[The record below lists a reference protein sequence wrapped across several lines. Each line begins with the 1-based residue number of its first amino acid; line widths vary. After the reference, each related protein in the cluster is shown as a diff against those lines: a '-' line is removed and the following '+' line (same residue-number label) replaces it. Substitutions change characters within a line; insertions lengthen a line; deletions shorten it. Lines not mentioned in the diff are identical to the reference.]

1 MNSAELKAY
10 AKINV
15 GLRITGQRGD
25 GYHTLKTLFQ
35 TVSMHDVVK
44 IELKNEPGVEFESKG
59 EKVPDGEENLCVSA
73 ARIFLESISQSGGVS
88 IFLDKKIPVGAG
100 LGGGS
105 SDAAC
110 VIRGLN
116 DLLKIGLTGREM
128 ENIASEVGADVPFF
142 IRGGCRY
149 AEGIGDLLSPGN
161 IPEDLCVLLAVP
173 EIRIETSWAYN
184 SLTHLSLTR
193 DSEDVNLA
201 RFPHNGEATLK
212 NGFRNDFEEL
222 VFSRYP
228 EIGRLKEL
236 ISRSGAVFT
245 SLSGSGSAVYG
256 FFESLTEAEKGKRAL
271 GGNPRSWVLRLIP
284 AYTY

>member
-15 GLRITGQRGD
+15 GLRITGQRED

-184 SLTHLSLTR
+184 SLNHLSLTR

-212 NGFRNDFEEL
+212 NGFRNVFEEL

>member
-73 ARIFLESISQSGGVS
+73 ARMFLELISQSGGVS
-88 IFLDKKIPVGAG
+88 IFLDKMIPVGAG

-142 IRGGCRY
+142 IQGGCRY

-161 IPEDLCVLLAVP
+161 IPEDLSVLLAVP

-184 SLTHLSLTR
+184 SLNHLSLTR
-193 DSEDVNLA
+193 ESEDVNLA

-256 FFESLTEAEKGKRAL
+256 FFKSLTEAEKGKRAL

-284 AYTY
+284 AYTD

>member
-15 GLRITGQRGD
+15 GLRITGQRED

-184 SLTHLSLTR
+184 SL
-193 DSEDVNLA
+193 
-201 RFPHNGEATLK
+201 
-212 NGFRNDFEEL
+212 
-222 VFSRYP
+222 
-228 EIGRLKEL
+228 
-236 ISRSGAVFT
+236 
-245 SLSGSGSAVYG
+245 
-256 FFESLTEAEKGKRAL
+256 
-271 GGNPRSWVLRLIP
+271 
-284 AYTY
+284 

>member
-1 MNSAELKAY
+1 MNSVELKAY

-15 GLRITGQRGD
+15 GLRITGQRED

-35 TVSMHDVVK
+35 TVSIHDLVK
-44 IELKNEPGVEFESKG
+44 IELKNEPGVDFDSKG

-73 ARIFLESISQSGGVS
+73 ARLFLESVNQSAGVR
-88 IFLDKKIPVGAG
+88 IFLDKMIPVGAG

-116 DLLKIGLTGREM
+116 DLLNIGLTAGKM
-128 ENIASEVGADVPFF
+128 ENIAAEVGADVPFF
-142 IRGGCRY
+142 IQGGCRY

-161 IPEDLCVLLAVP
+161 IPEDLSVLLAVP
-173 EIRIETSWAYN
+173 EIKIETSWAYN
-184 SLTHLSLTR
+184 SLNHLSLTR

-201 RFPHNGEATLK
+201 RFPHNGAAALRSK
-212 NGFRNDFEEL
+212 FRNDFEEL
-222 VFSRYP
+222 VFSSYP

-256 FFESLTEAEKGKRAL
+256 FFESLTEAENGKRAL
-271 GGNPRSWVLRLIP
+271 GESPRSWVLRLIP
-284 AYTY
+284 GRTV